1 MNLPSAVRSR
11 RVLIALAAVVLAMSV
26 IAVPQLRWRV
36 QVIALHLAGKI
47 PDITLGEVLH
57 YMGPGS
63 DQSMRH
69 LIARR
74 NPHAAIRNFKTSEQD
89 VAAGAQTFLNQCSDC
104 HGPDGTGSQ
113 VAPALVGR
121 ELKHGDSDWAMYRTI
136 RDGVAGTAMR
146 ATPELSENQ
155 RWQVLSFVRSLGAA
169 SSAMANGETIAP
181 VVHVPV
187 PFAELAAKAQPDADW
202 LTYSGSYAGS
212 RHSSL
217 RGIDRSNVDRLAL
230 KWLHQF
236 DDRPVL
242 EVTPLVRNGMMF
254 ISMPGGLVQALD
266 AATGRTLWSW
276 RCTLPKD
283 LGDKFGRVTRG
294 LALLDDK
301 VFYAA
306 QDAKLYA
313 LDAATGKQLW
323 QAVVEE
329 DHKIYY
335 ITGAPLAFRDVVV
348 TGTSTEKIGR
358 GVIAAFDVKTGK
370 ERWRFHTVPG
380 KGERGNETWEGDS
393 WRAGGGPAW
402 LTGSYDPQLDLLY
415 WGIGN
420 PKPDYDADV
429 RKGDNLYTNSVVA
442 LRGATGELVWHF
454 QFVPA
459 DNRDWGA
466 NQIPVLV
473 DYPQKEG
480 ASGATQKRLLWA
492 NRNGFYYVFDREQ
505 GTYMLGK
512 PFAQATWTP
521 GLDPKGRPL
530 ELPGDSGNEGRLL
543 YPGNF
548 GATHWSSPTYYPQR
562 DLLIVPVLEQA
573 MVFFPSASSPPR
585 SSGRAFYTS
594 VRALNAKTGD
604 LVWEH
609 KRPSRLAT
617 NWMPGL
623 VSTDGGL
630 VFGSD
635 QSTFFALDIDSG
647 ELLWSAETGGKV
659 LASPITFAAGGE
671 DFLTIAAGGDLL
683 TFGLPRER
691 SAAPTAGGTP
701 RTQTKR

>member
-1 MNLPSAVRSR
+1 MNVQSAIRSR
-11 RVLIALAAVVLAMSV
+11 RVLLTLATVVLAIGLV
-26 IAVPQLRWRV
+26 AVPQVRWRV
-36 QVIALHLAGKI
+36 QVVALHLSGKI

-74 NPHAAIRNFKTSEQD
+74 NPHAAIRNFKTSEKD
-89 VAAGAQTFLNQCSDC
+89 IAAGAQIFLNQCSDC

-113 VAPALVGR
+113 VAPALIGR
-121 ELKHGDSDWAMYRTI
+121 EFEHGNSDWAVYRTI
-136 RDGVAGTAMR
+136 RDGVASTAMP
-146 ATPELSENQ
+146 ATPDLSEDQ
-155 RWQVLSFVRSLGAA
+155 RWQVISFVRSLDAA
-169 SSAMANGETIAP
+169 TSAQASGEAVAAIVHEP
-181 VVHVPV
+181 VS
-187 PFAELAAKAQPDADW
+187 FAEVAAKAQPDADW
-202 LTYSGSYAGS
+202 LTYSGSYAGT

-217 RGIDRSNVDRLAL
+217 HGIDRSNVDRLAL

-242 EVTPLVRNGMMF
+242 EVTPLVRNGLMF
-254 ISMPGGLVQALD
+254 ISAPGGIVQALD
-266 AATGRTLWSW
+266 AATGRTVWSW
-276 RCTLPKD
+276 RCTLPND

-323 QAVVEE
+323 QAVVEP

-380 KGERGNETWEGDS
+380 AGERGNETWEGDS

-402 LTGSYDPQLDLLY
+402 LTGSYDPELDLLY

-420 PKPDYDADV
+420 PKPDYDAGV
-429 RKGDNLYTNSVVA
+429 RRGDNLYTNSVVA

-473 DYPQKEG
+473 NHRAGRHDREAHALGESQ
-480 ASGATQKRLLWA
+480 RLLLRVRPGA
-492 NRNGFYYVFDREQ
+492 GHV
-505 GTYMLGK
+505 
-512 PFAQATWTP
+512 QA
-521 GLDPKGRPL
+521 R
-530 ELPGDSGNEGRLL
+530 
-543 YPGNF
+543 
-548 GATHWSSPTYYPQR
+548 
-562 DLLIVPVLEQA
+562 QA
-573 MVFFPSASSPPR
+573 
-585 SSGRAFYTS
+585 
-594 VRALNAKTGD
+594 VRTGD
-604 LVWEH
+604 VDTG
-609 KRPSRLAT
+609 SR
-617 NWMPGL
+617 
-623 VSTDGGL
+623 
-630 VFGSD
+630 
-635 QSTFFALDIDSG
+635 
-647 ELLWSAETGGKV
+647 
-659 LASPITFAAGGE
+659 
-671 DFLTIAAGGDLL
+671 
-683 TFGLPRER
+683 RER
-691 SAAPTAGGTP
+691 SAAGAAGRQRQRRALAVSRQLRRDTLVVTDVLP
-701 RTQTKR
+701 AARSVDRSSARTGNGLLPVSLQPAALERPSVLHIGARAECKNRRSGVGAQASSAPYNELDAGPGLDGRRTRIRQRSIHVLRAGHR